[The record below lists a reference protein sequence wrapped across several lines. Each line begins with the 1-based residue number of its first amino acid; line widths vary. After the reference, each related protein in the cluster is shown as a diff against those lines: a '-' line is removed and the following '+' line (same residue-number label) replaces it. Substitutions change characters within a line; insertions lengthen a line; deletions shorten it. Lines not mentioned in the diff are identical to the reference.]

1 MSNPFSSDTQNEGM
15 YNSQQSHKKMELLD
29 KIKALQ
35 VEQTELNNR
44 LHVAGAEDQEL
55 GAAFDA
61 VTREIAERKKQLKDE
76 YGEDYNTEYGSEGGR
91 RKSHRRKSHRS
102 KSRRSKSRR
111 SKSRRSKSRRS
122 KSHRSKSRRSKS
134 RRSKSRRSKH

>member
-1 MSNPFSSDTQNEGM
+1 MCDSRMNDPYRGSTINEGAW
-15 YNSQQSHKKMELLD
+15 NSQQSFKKMELLD
-29 KIKALQ
+29 KIKALH

-44 LHVAGAEDQEL
+44 LHAPDVEAEDQEL

-61 VTREIAERKKQLKDE
+61 VTREIAEKKKQLKDE

-91 RKSHRRKSHRS
+91 RKKRTHRR
-102 KSRRSKSRR
+102 KSRR

-122 KSHRSKSRRSKS
+122 KSHRSKSRRSK
-134 RRSKSRRSKH
+134 H

>member
-1 MSNPFSSDTQNEGM
+1 MNDPFAKDTQNEGM
-15 YNSQQSHKKMELLD
+15 YNSQQSLKKMELLD
-29 KIKALQ
+29 IIKALQ
-35 VEQTELNNR
+35 DEQKRLSNS
-44 LHVAGAEDQEL
+44 LHVPGGEHQEL

-61 VTREIAERKKQLKDE
+61 VTREIAEKKKQLKDE
-76 YGEDYNTEYGSEGGR
+76 HGEDYNTEYGSEGGR

-122 KSHRSKSRRSKS
+122 KH
-134 RRSKSRRSKH
+134 